1 MEELNAIEMAT
12 KMTREAM
19 VECDLN
25 YTTDLFVW
33 ML

>member
-12 KMTREAM
+12 GMTREVIA
-19 VECDLN
+19 ECDLN

-33 ML
+33 KL